1 MLIWLQDVEATGIIE
16 LEADSFVRDERTD
29 KDKKRKYMFS
39 VGTSRRVFFM
49 HSETEADMN
58 QWIHAIKN
66 NIEKDVGDHPPKT
79 DPEPPI
85 GSTRKPSG
93 GFQPP
98 IDGVTSDAPPRA
110 RLAAAKNCIPYL
122 LEVCTF
128 AII

>member
-1 MLIWLQDVEATGIIE
+1 MEATGIIE

-49 HSETEADMN
+49 HSETEAEMN

-66 NIEKDVGDHPPKT
+66 NIEKDVGDHQ
-79 DPEPPI
+79 PI
-85 GSTRKPSG
+85 SSKQETTAPLPDKNPIG

-98 IDGVTSDAPPRA
+98 VDGNSTAAPPRA

-122 LEVCTF
+122 LEVLT
-128 AII
+128 

>member
-1 MLIWLQDVEATGIIE
+1 

-49 HSETEADMN
+49 HSETEAEMN

-66 NIEKDVGDHPPKT
+66 NIEKDVGDTPQPPK
-79 DPEPPI
+79 EPLPTPQPDI
-85 GSTRKPSG
+85 G
-93 GFQPP
+93 GFRPP
-98 IDGVTSDAPPRA
+98 PVGATDAPPRA

-122 LEVCTF
+122 LEVCTR
-128 AII
+128 AA